1 MPYVP
6 LARPPLDSRAGGRL
20 PDANE
25 TPSSR
30 AISMITVLSAMQV
43 ALCAVVLVLLRLNR
57 RADASPSEA
66 AERAGVNRQDVL
78 FAKRNRILKLLADDS
93 GCDYGACLKVGDLM
107 SSMVTTIP
115 PTETLAA
122 VRDKMQRLKL
132 RHLLVVN
139 EADQLVGVL
148 SDRDL
153 SKSGGRTAQDVMT
166 AEPMTVT
173 PDMPISPAIT
183 TLITKHISSL
193 PVVEAGK
200 LVGVLTRTD
209 LMLSLQCVLQAL
221 QRAGASQ
228 PPADAPTSAA
238 EAVPA

>member
-1 MPYVP
+1 
-6 LARPPLDSRAGGRL
+6 
-20 PDANE
+20 
-25 TPSSR
+25 
-30 AISMITVLSAMQV
+30 
-43 ALCAVVLVLLRLNR
+43 
-57 RADASPSEA
+57 
-66 AERAGVNRQDVL
+66 
-78 FAKRNRILKLLADDS
+78 
-93 GCDYGACLKVGDLM
+93 
-107 SSMVTTIP
+107 
-115 PTETLAA
+115 
-122 VRDKMQRLKL
+122 L

-173 PDMPISPAIT
+173 PDMPNSPAIT